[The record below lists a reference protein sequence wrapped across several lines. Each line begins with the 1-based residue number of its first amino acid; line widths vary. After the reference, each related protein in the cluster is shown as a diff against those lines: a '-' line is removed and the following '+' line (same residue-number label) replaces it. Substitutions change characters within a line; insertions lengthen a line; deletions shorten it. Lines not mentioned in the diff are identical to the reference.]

1 MEKGQEAG
9 KGSLGWKLGVGAL
22 KEVDG
27 SLGGQRVGGRW
38 SEGHGN
44 GREGDENQLQKKK
57 KSLQM
62 PSESLILVS

>member
-1 MEKGQEAG
+1 MEVGG
-9 KGSLGWKLGVGAL
+9 RGFKGSGGN
-22 KEVDG
+22 D

-57 KSLQM
+57 KFANAVRE
-62 PSESLILVS
+62 PDTCKLIK

>member
-1 MEKGQEAG
+1 MEVGG
-9 KGSLGWKLGVGAL
+9 RGFKGSGGN
-22 KEVDG
+22 D
-27 SLGGQRVGGRW
+27 SLGGQKVGGCW

-57 KSLQM
+57 SSQM